1 MIKFNFYLHS
11 LNRVTKLTSSCDPF
25 VGSEYKLLR
34 NSWDDALWA
43 DFVSE
48 LFDRMKD
55 ESWFNLSARAKGKNL
70 KEVKGVVRQ
79 SSSVVSVA

>member
-25 VGSEYKLLR
+25 VGS
-34 NSWDDALWA
+34 DDALWA